1 MTIDDIDLHQRGRG
15 SSQINIEQTKPG
27 EEQRITTK
35 YARAL
40 FWQRVASIAW
50 WMLVAP
56 PLLGRYVVVAIVAV
70 ALWLWLKPHEAARL
84 KDQLIGCAWVAIGA
98 ALVGVA
104 IALGVLDAAWYPV
117 WWGWHNG
124 LMPLT
129 VGGATVN
136 LPAWF
141 VWFRAFLII
150 APPLAWDNSFRLAS
164 WRFVVEIVQP
174 SASNPPVQPMR
185 ASSITHPRGSPVVPM
200 DQDQEHAPPEAQAR
214 GDMIVRYVP
223 RSELHGDGG
232 GNGQHIEAV
241 IPLSIIA
248 RQGEQ
253 EDATIRRTQ
262 RVLDMLALGEHKASR
277 AMLMGAG
284 LTDGTARELQAW
296 LVEHGFAVDRSDG
309 RGYVLNADG
318 ERWVKIADRHM
329 PAF

>member
-1 MTIDDIDLHQRGRG
+1 MTIDDIDIHQRGRG

-70 ALWLWLKPHEAARL
+70 ALWIWLKPHEAARL

-200 DQDQEHAPPEAQAR
+200 DQDQEHVPPAPATT
-214 GDMIVRYVP
+214 GDVIVRYVP
-223 RSELHGDGG
+223 DP
-232 GNGQHIEAV
+232 GNGNGAGSHHAEMV

-248 RQGEQ
+248 R
-253 EDATIRRTQ
+253 T
-262 RVLDMLALGEHKASR
+262 GEHQTDTMRHTELLLTGLQVDGRASR
-277 AMLMGAG
+277 SALTAYG
-284 LTDGTARELQAW
+284 LTADGARSLQAW
-296 LVEHGFAVDRSDG
+296 MTTRGYAVDRNDG
-309 RGYVLNADG
+309 AGYVVTDLG
-318 ERWVKIADRHM
+318 RRWLSIAERHM